1 MKKIKLISF
10 LILIATSLLFVQC
23 TTDPIPGPAG
33 RDGVDGQDGED
44 GMDGAT
50 GLAECIVCHNATT
63 TENAHASYLFSGHY
77 NENMD
82 HREPRPQGSPE
93 GPYVELS
100 RYGNRGFGPNFGT
113 STCTACHTSDGYI
126 DWAEKGTALTGDAVG
141 PIYPGTQTITCN
153 TCHDKH
159 TSFDFEDEGYDFALR
174 VIDPVTL
181 LADASKTIDYGK
193 DEMTSHTCAT
203 CHQPRSTFEG
213 SLNDDGTYNVGG
225 RFGPHYGAQSTLLE
239 GIHGAELDGYTYRA
253 KDATAVHR
261 SRSSCT
267 NCHMGVPT
275 GDLLDNGLHS
285 KNPTETSCTVCHRSG
300 IPSKDFLKEDFKALE
315 DLLVAKGIIEI
326 TIDPDTG
333 EEEVDIISND
343 KMDLI
348 PAAALWNYKMIYY
361 DHSHG
366 VHNPNYSKDL
376 VRNSI
381 DALNAN

>member
-1 MKKIKLISF
+1 MKKVKFISF

-33 RDGVDGQDGED
+33 RDGADGADGED
-44 GMDGAT
+44 GMDGAS

-82 HREPRPQGSPE
+82 HRDPSVPNNAGDFVP
-93 GPYVELS
+93 LS

-126 DWAEKGTALTGDAVG
+126 DWAEKGTALTGDPAG

-159 TSFDFEDEGYDFALR
+159 SSFDFENEGYDYALR

-181 LADASKTIDYGK
+181 LADASVTIDY
-193 DEMTSHTCAT
+193 EEEFTSHTCAT

-213 SLNDDGTYNVGG
+213 AIQEDGKVNVTG

-239 GIHGAELDGYTYRA
+239 GIQGAELEGYTYDGADGSAR
-253 KDATAVHR
+253 HR
-261 SRSSCT
+261 SGSSCT
-267 NCHMGVPT
+267 SCHMGEPT

-285 KNPTETSCTVCHRSG
+285 KNPTETSCTICHSNG
-300 IPSKDFLKEDFKALE
+300 IPSKDFLKEDFQALE
-315 DLLVAKGIIEI
+315 NLLVAEGII
-326 TIDPDTG
+326 TIDDEG
-333 EEEVDIISND
+333 NVSIVSG
-343 KMDLI
+343 KYDLI

-366 VHNPNYSKDL
+366 VHNPEYAKDL
-376 VRNSI
+376 VQNSI
-381 DALNAN
+381 DALNDN

>member
-33 RDGVDGQDGED
+33 RDGADGADGED
-44 GMDGAT
+44 GMDGAS
-50 GLAECIVCHNATT
+50 GLAECIACHNAET
-63 TENAHASYLFSGHY
+63 TENAHTSYLFSGHY

-82 HREPRPQGSPE
+82 HDVNGDGVNDP
-93 GPYVELS
+93 LS
-100 RYGNRGFGPNFGT
+100 QYGNRGFGGLSCT
-113 STCTACHTSDGYI
+113 SCHTSDGYI
-126 DWAEKGTALTGDAVG
+126 AWAEQGSAAGGSHPV
-141 PIYPGTQTITCN
+141 YPGTQTITCT
-153 TCHDKH
+153 TCHSKH
-159 TSFDFEDEGYDFALR
+159 SSFDFENEGFDYALR
-174 VIDPVTL
+174 RIDPVML
-181 LADASKTIDYGK
+181 VADNSYTIDYGK

-213 SLNDDGTYNVGG
+213 SLNDEGTYDVGG

-239 GIHGAELDGYTYRA
+239 GIQGAELDGYTYRG
-253 KDATAVHR
+253 KDATAAHR
-261 SRSSCT
+261 AGSSCT
-267 NCHMGVPT
+267 NCHMGEPT

-285 KNPTETSCTVCHRSG
+285 KNPTDTSCTVCHANG
-300 IPSKDFLKEDFKALE
+300 IPPRDFLKADFQALE
-315 DLLVAKGIIEI
+315 DLLVAEGII
-326 TIDPDTG
+326 TIDDEG
-333 EEEVDIISND
+333 DVSIVSG
-343 KMDLI
+343 KYDLI

-376 VRNSI
+376 VQNSI

>member
-1 MKKIKLISF
+1 MKKVKFISF

-33 RDGVDGQDGED
+33 RDGADGADGED
-44 GMDGAT
+44 GMDGAS
-50 GLAECIVCHNATT
+50 GLAECIVCHNETT

-82 HREPRPQGSPE
+82 HDVNDDGVNDP
-93 GPYVELS
+93 LS
-100 RYGNRGFGPNFGT
+100 QYGTRGFAPSG
-113 STCTACHTSDGYI
+113 SLSCVSCHTSDGYI
-126 DWAEKGTALTGDAVG
+126 DIVETGSTLFGSFQDNG
-141 PIYPGTQTITCN
+141 GYPLYDGTQTITCN

-159 TSFDFEDEGYDFALR
+159 SSFDFENEGYDYALR

-181 LADASKTIDYGK
+181 LADASVTIDY
-193 DEMTSHTCAT
+193 EEEFTSHTCAT

-213 SLNDDGTYNVGG
+213 AIQEDGKVNVTG

-239 GIHGAELDGYTYRA
+239 GIQGAELDGYTYRA
-253 KDATAVHR
+253 KDATAAHR
-261 SRSSCT
+261 AGSSCT
-267 NCHMGVPT
+267 NCHMGEPT

-285 KNPTETSCTVCHRSG
+285 KNPTETSCTICHSNG
-300 IPSKDFLKEDFKALE
+300 IPSKDFLKEDFQVLE

-326 TIDPDTG
+326 KIDPDTG
-333 EEEVDIISND
+333 EEEVAIITDD

-376 VRNSI
+376 VQNSI
-381 DALNAN
+381 DALNTN